1 MKSMTG
7 FGKSEGETRYGRVIA
22 EARSE
27 NHRFLDI
34 KFMLPDSISPIE
46 PELTETVKKLILRG
60 KLRITLSIE
69 GTKAAAPVLNTDLAR
84 QIRKSIESL
93 KKEMGIKEELRI
105 EHFLMIKDIF
115 TTKTADHLM
124 EGDIKDIERVLS
136 KAIQKLD
143 EARKSEG
150 KKLEKDFRERLDKID
165 GLTRSISVKR
175 KDFMESSSLKLRE
188 RISKI
193 LEDSQIDEARLYQ
206 EAAFLTERSDIT
218 EELVRLK
225 AHIGK
230 FRETLRNKGS
240 IGKELDFLLQEMNR
254 EAGTIAAKAKDAEIS
269 HFTIELRSELEK
281 IREQLQNIE

>member
-7 FGKSEGETRYGRVIA
+7 FGKSEGDTRYGRVIA

-60 KLRITLSIE
+60 KLRITISIE
-69 GTKAAAPVLNTDLAR
+69 GTKAAAPVLNIDLAR
-84 QIRKSIESL
+84 QFRKSIESL
-93 KKEMGIKEELRI
+93 KKEMGIKEELRL

-115 TTKTADHLM
+115 STKTAEHLTS
-124 EGDIKDIERVLS
+124 EDISDIERILS
-136 KAIQKLD
+136 KAVQKLD

-165 GLTRSISVKR
+165 GLTRSITAKR

>member
-7 FGKSEGETRYGRVIA
+7 FGKSEGETRYGRVVA

-27 NHRFLDI
+27 NHRFLDL
-34 KFMLPDSISPIE
+34 KFLLPDPISSIE

-69 GTKAAAPVLNTDLAR
+69 GAKAASPVLNIDLAR
-84 QIRKSIESL
+84 QMRKSIETL
-93 KKEMGIKEELRI
+93 KKETGIREELRL

-115 TTKTADHLM
+115 TTKTADHISG
-124 EGDIKDIERVLS
+124 EDIKDIERVLS

-150 KKLEKDFRERLDKID
+150 KKLEKDFRERLDKIE
-165 GLTRSISVKR
+165 GLTRTISSRR
-175 KDFMESSSLKLRE
+175 KDFMETSSAKLRE

-193 LEDSQIDEARLYQ
+193 LEDNQIDEARLYQ

-254 EAGTIAAKAKDAEIS
+254 EAGTIAAKAKDADIS
-269 HFTIELRSELEK
+269 HSTIELRSELEK

>member
-165 GLTRSISVKR
+165 GLTRSISAKR
-175 KDFMESSSLKLRE
+175 KDFMETSSLKLRE
-188 RISKI
+188 RVSKI

-269 HFTIELRSELEK
+269 HSTIELRSELEK

>member
-69 GTKAAAPVLNTDLAR
+69 GTKAAAPVLNIDLAR
-84 QIRKSIESL
+84 QLRKSIESL

-165 GLTRSISVKR
+165 GLTRSISAKR
-175 KDFMESSSLKLRE
+175 KDFMETSSLKLRE
-188 RISKI
+188 RVSKI
-193 LEDSQIDEARLYQ
+193 LEDNQIDEARLYQ

-269 HFTIELRSELEK
+269 HSTIELRSELEK

>member
-1 MKSMTG
+1 MTG

-69 GTKAAAPVLNTDLAR
+69 GTKAAAPVLNIDLAR
-84 QIRKSIESL
+84 QFRKSIESL
-93 KKEMGIKEELRI
+93 KKEMGIREELRL

-115 TTKTADHLM
+115 STKTTDHLTG
-124 EGDIKDIERVLS
+124 EDISDIERILS

-165 GLTRSISVKR
+165 GLTRSITAKR

-254 EAGTIAAKAKDAEIS
+254 EAGTVAAKAKDAEIS

>member
-7 FGKSEGETRYGRVIA
+7 FGKSEGETRHGRVIV
-22 EARSE
+22 ETRSE
-27 NHRFLDI
+27 NHRFLDL
-34 KFMLPDSISPIE
+34 KFLLPESISSIE
-46 PELTETVKKLILRG
+46 PELSEAVKKLILRG
-60 KLRITLSIE
+60 KLRITIAIE
-69 GTKAAAPVLNTDLAR
+69 GTKAAPPVLNVEVAKQLK
-84 QIRKSIESL
+84 KSIESL
-93 KKEMGIKEELRI
+93 KKEFGIKEDLRI
-105 EHFLMIKDIF
+105 EHFLAIKDIF
-115 TTKTADHLM
+115 TTKTADPLT
-124 EGDIKDIERVLS
+124 GSDVIDIEKILS

-150 KKLEKDFRERLDKID
+150 KKLEKDFRERLDKIED
-165 GLTRSISVKR
+165 LTRTIAVKR
-175 KDFMESSSLKLRE
+175 KDFMATASAKLKE

-193 LEDSQIDEARLYQ
+193 LEDNQIDEARLYQ

-230 FRETLRNKGS
+230 FRETLRQKGS

-254 EAGTIAAKAKDAEIS
+254 EAGTVAAKAKDAEIS

>member
-7 FGKSEGETRYGRVIA
+7 FGKSEGETRYGRVVA

-27 NHRFLDI
+27 NHRFLDL
-34 KFMLPDSISPIE
+34 KFLLPDSISSIE

-69 GTKAAAPVLNTDLAR
+69 GTKAAAPVLNLDLAR
-84 QIRKSIESL
+84 QMRKSIETL
-93 KKEMGIKEELRI
+93 KKEMGIKEELRL

-115 TTKTADHLM
+115 TTKTADHISG
-124 EGDIKDIERVLS
+124 EDIKDIERVLS
-136 KAIQKLD
+136 RAIQKLD

-150 KKLEKDFRERLDKID
+150 KKLEKDFRERLDKIE
-165 GLTRSISVKR
+165 GLTRTISSRR
-175 KDFMESSSLKLRE
+175 KDFMETSSAKLRE

-193 LEDSQIDEARLYQ
+193 LEDNQIDEARLYQ

-254 EAGTIAAKAKDAEIS
+254 EAGTIAAKAKDADIS
-269 HFTIELRSELEK
+269 HSTIELRSELEK

>member
-7 FGKSEGETRYGRVIA
+7 FGKSEAETKYGKVVV

-34 KFMLPDSISPIE
+34 KILLPESVSSIE
-46 PELTETVKKLILRG
+46 PELAETVKKLILRG
-60 KLRITLSIE
+60 KLRITVSLE
-69 GTKAAAPVLNTDLAR
+69 GAKLAPPVLNLDLAK
-84 QIRKSIESL
+84 QLRKSLETL
-93 KKEMGIKEELRI
+93 KKELGIKEELRL
-105 EHFLMIKDIF
+105 EHFLTVKDIF
-115 TTKTADHLM
+115 TTEARDRLSGSDVL
-124 EGDIKDIERVLS
+124 EIENVLRR
-136 KAIQKLD
+136 AIQKLD
-143 EARKSEG
+143 DTRKSEG
-150 KKLEKDFRERLDKID
+150 KKLEKDFKERLDKIEN
-165 GLTRSISVKR
+165 LTRTISTKR
-175 KDFMESSSLKLRE
+175 KDFMKTASLKLKE

-193 LEDSQIDEARLYQ
+193 LEENQIDEARLYQ
-206 EAAFLTERSDIT
+206 ETAFLTERSDIT

-230 FRETLRNKGS
+230 FRETIRNKGS

-269 HFTIELRSELEK
+269 HFTIDLRSELEK

>member
-7 FGKSEGETRYGRVIA
+7 FGKSEGETRHGRVTV
-22 EARSE
+22 EVRSE
-27 NHRFLDI
+27 NHRFLDL
-34 KFMLPDSISPIE
+34 KFLLPESVSSIE

-60 KLRITLSIE
+60 KLRITVSLE
-69 GTKAAAPVLNTDLAR
+69 GVKAAPPVLNLDLAK
-84 QIRKSIESL
+84 QLRKSIESL
-93 KKEMGIKEELRI
+93 KKEFGIKEDIRI
-105 EHFLMIKDIF
+105 EHFLTVKDIF
-115 TTKTADHLM
+115 TTKTADQLT
-124 EGDIKDIERVLS
+124 GNDILEIEKILS

-150 KKLEKDFRERLDKID
+150 RKLEKDFRERLDKMESI
-165 GLTRSISVKR
+165 TRAISVKR
-175 KDFMESSSLKLRE
+175 KDFMETASDKLKE

>member
-1 MKSMTG
+1 MTG
-7 FGKSEGETRYGRVIA
+7 FGKSEGETRYGKVIA

-69 GTKAAAPVLNTDLAR
+69 GTKAAVPVLNIDLAR
-84 QIRKSIESL
+84 QLRKSIESL

-105 EHFLMIKDIF
+105 EHFLMTKDIF
-115 TTKTADHLM
+115 TTKTADHLSG
-124 EGDIKDIERVLS
+124 EDIKDIERVLS

-165 GLTRSISVKR
+165 GITRNISAKR
-175 KDFMESSSLKLRE
+175 KDFMATSSMKLRE

-193 LEDSQIDEARLYQ
+193 LEDNQIDEARLYQ
-206 EAAFLTERSDIT
+206 EAAFLTERSDLT